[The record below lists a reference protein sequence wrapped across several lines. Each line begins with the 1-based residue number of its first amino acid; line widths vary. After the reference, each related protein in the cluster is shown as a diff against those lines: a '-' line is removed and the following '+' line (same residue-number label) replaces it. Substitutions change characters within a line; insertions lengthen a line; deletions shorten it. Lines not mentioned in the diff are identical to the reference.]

1 MTAPARIDLAPD
13 RAPLVGREAG
23 DVVARFDL
31 GEAGELAALLA
42 HVADLIPEIVA
53 KRIDQVTR
61 HGHTAARDD
70 AAPADA
76 LAKVAYAYAG
86 DALDLSG
93 GEDPARIAR
102 CRMKHINAIAAGF
115 AAVARID
122 RAVAR
127 NADAPN
133 PIQTEV

>member
-13 RAPLVGREAG
+13 RAPLAG
-23 DVVARFDL
+23 AGRFDL

-122 RAVAR
+122 RAVAQSIALGEEEER
-127 NADAPN
+127 KSA
-133 PIQTEV
+133 